1 MEDDFDYNDTATAPT
16 VVNDFLMENLCGR
29 KGQQAGG
36 YSPPAPRSASK
47 RWKNLNEQNM
57 MLMLENKH
65 LIKKKNLQ
73 KSKEQAREIIR
84 KIPVEVLAKEWLS
97 KEDATVD
104 MRAYL
109 VDHVLPTLILGV
121 EKLLKVVD
129 EKGLSATNRY
139 EPEFNPINY
148 LAQYLMRNNPR
159 FSNFSEA
166 SPYVRGLREVSE
178 EIKQELFTFEDNR
191 LARIKAEARR
201 KRAER
206 ERVEQQQQEAKLKRM
221 EQLLQHFQQWSVPV
235 TNNKVELAMVQNALI
250 SFCEMAALWPK
261 EMREA
266 AKFGKPLDPTDETG
280 NMLSTEEFAQYLT
293 PFVEE
298 LSMDIF
304 EAFMIH
310 MNKCAAIYRAAAE
323 KEVRRNMLTN
333 LFLMCDHGRLGLL
346 DRQRILEL
354 FEKFWDTTLQ
364 NKEFMGTL
372 RNPRRFPVIEVEEV
386 DDSMFDA
393 WEDEPDGGLT
403 VVEMQIASAEMARV
417 QQEVHRLATIA
428 TVQDKSAV
436 EKWKIKQL
444 SEKSEGMRWKL
455 YKYNVTDFLNI
466 FEYNYFDTLEAP
478 KQNLNLQERIESG
491 NMRHHDLHLMTISRT
506 KEERDTVLGRV
517 KVLDSEEVSVT
528 TLDEVARDKHDSDID
543 NINDNRGGKEIGQS
557 VNNNS
562 NMADET
568 SCGSEQ
574 ETGDRI
580 AYAKVQNVG
589 DECNTRSVSTQVVY
603 YSNQSCRDVAQRKP
617 MEDIPMVKHK
627 CKMKDTN
634 NNMAKFRE
642 GRTTDSS
649 SDTDTTVTEL
659 GLYSNS
665 YTNRK
670 DESNEYLESEF
681 LTSDESLTVND
692 QNASDATYEESDE
705 EVWFEKLSQLRK
717 TLANVLPVQPHTLGP
732 VRMNQQTLRTE
743 SRTRQHSTE
752 LASMEHSLPPL
763 HKSYNVDRSTSPF
776 QPLPPISTKKHVR
789 FQSVQ
794 STVDKGSQ
802 SMDDEEME
810 GQEKS
815 GETND
820 ELTFVQNGEEM
831 TMNDESEEIIGFN
844 LPITA
849 ESPVPEAA
857 QSGETQTLQVETF
870 EEADESKVEAISQ
883 AVDGESKEVSD
894 VIPKAA
900 DSNDLIEQTINES
913 EEKTIRYLVPENSLE
928 DFDKAEDTGKNL
940 GKESLETEAA
950 GSPDEVND
958 KAKELDQ
965 NDNKERESKE
975 KENVEE
981 KKEETLEGSED
992 KHKDG
997 EIVESEKE
1005 LAAQNVEEKEKDELD
1020 PTNDQ
1025 LPKTSEMNR
1034 FDSFMQSQQEISK
1047 TGGSS
1052 ISSANNVERNELL
1065 RKLSL
1070 PVGEFL
1076 KILCTENNIN
1086 YNKQLADINI
1096 NSCNRVRN
1104 IIISTNQRSQSQ
1116 LSAFDENT
1124 LNISQFVLLV
1134 ETLLGHDPSKDIFER
1149 IVKHIKDGYSD
1160 TEQEKMDRL
1169 VKTRKQVISAKRKL
1183 MIDNLFEKWDND
1195 GSGYLEME
1203 EIQEVLFKYKDGQ
1216 ELDVIKRA
1224 QNALKKKS
1232 KFNDQ
1237 RLSKQEFRE
1246 LIELLVKE
1254 MSGPENFEL
1263 LVEFLMNSVERSYA
1277 ERIRGEARKKW
1288 LQQIISEGHVSG
1300 KLLDPVYKAVFQALY
1315 KDAEMHGGE
1324 KRISANIAMLEINRV
1339 DLSRGPM
1346 LLRYAACTPEDC
1358 PYMLGKCLFKNM
1370 KGVSFQAVETGKP
1383 VHVPRV
1389 SNHGNIYFWNYN
1401 RPQEEK
1407 EGSLVVIPL
1416 KDKKKRVFGVMGIDT
1431 VQDSNK
1437 KSIFIT
1443 HEIQFFQGVA
1453 KAFSIAYHTVEMK
1466 RKLLRVADSAISWM
1480 NRRCPH
1486 ITEIIIYLVEPNLLP
1501 NRDPV
1506 LRKMMVAKK
1515 GPGVHVTEVVRL
1527 ERKDNLFRDYLF
1539 QCMENSE
1546 TVCADAYGERHTAL
1560 PLRDLEGKAIG
1571 VVDISIGEMKQ
1582 LPSHENK
1589 EAQRMLRLLQK
1600 AVKEIVKESQ
1610 GEEKKKILDAE
1621 NDEASRVAI
1630 MFDSLMLAELRENV
1644 SKLDI
1649 MAFAELKS
1657 YYQPPKV
1664 ILEICRA
1671 ALAIF
1676 DIERAGEGQ
1685 YEDWPIVKNNI
1696 HSNLIHQIKT
1706 YDPTKAS
1713 EFAKTEKIARYLRAT
1728 FTIPHGE
1735 VGRYGSIPAMLLY
1748 NWVFCCLSLIEHTV
1762 KMREMEAQNES
1773 APPPEI
1779 KPSIMT

>member
-1 MEDDFDYNDTATAPT
+1 
-16 VVNDFLMENLCGR
+16 MENLCGR

-109 VDHVLPTLILGV
+109 VDHASLVFVLPTLILGV

-221 EQLLQHFQQWSVPV
+221 EQLLKHFQQWSVPV
-235 TNNKVELAMVQNALI
+235 TNNKVELAMVQNALL

-310 MNKCAAIYRAAAE
+310 MNKCAANYRAAAE

-333 LFLMCDHGRLGLL
+333 LFLMCDHGKRYNHLLRIIQTKEMLLGLL

-403 VVEMQIASAEMARV
+403 VTEMQIASAEMARV

-517 KVLDSEEVSVT
+517 KVLDSEEVSAT
-528 TLDEVARDKHDSDID
+528 TLDQEVRDKHDSDID
-543 NINDNRGGKEIGQS
+543 NINDNREGKEIGQS
-557 VNNNS
+557 VNNNC

-574 ETGDRI
+574 EETGNRI
-580 AYAKVQNVG
+580 TYAKVQNVG
-589 DECNTRSVSTQVVY
+589 DECNSTSVSTQVIY

-743 SRTRQHSTE
+743 SRTLQHSTE

-831 TMNDESEEIIGFN
+831 MMNDESEEIIGSN
-844 LPITA
+844 MPITA

-857 QSGETQTLQVETF
+857 QSGETQTLQVETS
-870 EEADESKVEAISQ
+870 EEADESNVEAISQ
-883 AVDGESKEVSD
+883 AVDRESKEVSD

-900 DSNDLIEQTINES
+900 NSNDLIEQTINES
-913 EEKTIRYLVPENSLE
+913 EENTVRYLVPENSLE
-928 DFDKAEDTGKNL
+928 EFDKAEDTGKNL

-950 GSPDEVND
+950 GSPNEVND
-958 KAKELDQ
+958 KANEIDQ
-965 NDNKERESKE
+965 NDKERESKE

-981 KKEETLEGSED
+981 KKEETLERSED

-997 EIVESEKE
+997 ENVESEKE
-1005 LAAQNVEEKEKDELD
+1005 LAAQKVEEKEKDELD

-1052 ISSANNVERNELL
+1052 ISSANNVEHN
-1065 RKLSL
+1065 
-1070 PVGEFL
+1070 
-1076 KILCTENNIN
+1076 
-1086 YNKQLADINI
+1086 A
-1096 NSCNRVRN
+1096 
-1104 IIISTNQRSQSQ
+1104 ISTNQRSQSQ

-1149 IVKHIKDGYSD
+1149 LVKHIRDGYSD

-1203 EIQEVLFKYKDGQ
+1203 EIQDVLFKYKDGQ
-1216 ELDVIKRA
+1216 ELDVIRRA

-1324 KRISANIAMLEINRV
+1324 KRISANIAMLEINRA

-1713 EFAKTEKIARYLRAT
+1713 EFAKTDKIARYLRAT

-1779 KPSIMT
+1779 KPSIMK

>member
-333 LFLMCDHGRLGLL
+333 LFLMCDHGRRYNHLLRIIHTKELLLGLL

-802 SMDDEEME
+802 SMD
-810 GQEKS
+810 
-815 GETND
+815 
-820 ELTFVQNGEEM
+820 
-831 TMNDESEEIIGFN
+831 
-844 LPITA
+844 
-849 ESPVPEAA
+849 
-857 QSGETQTLQVETF
+857 
-870 EEADESKVEAISQ
+870 
-883 AVDGESKEVSD
+883 
-894 VIPKAA
+894 
-900 DSNDLIEQTINES
+900 
-913 EEKTIRYLVPENSLE
+913 
-928 DFDKAEDTGKNL
+928 
-940 GKESLETEAA
+940 
-950 GSPDEVND
+950 
-958 KAKELDQ
+958 
-965 NDNKERESKE
+965 
-975 KENVEE
+975 
-981 KKEETLEGSED
+981 
-992 KHKDG
+992 
-997 EIVESEKE
+997 
-1005 LAAQNVEEKEKDELD
+1005 

-1052 ISSANNVERNELL
+1052 ISSANNVEHN
-1065 RKLSL
+1065 
-1070 PVGEFL
+1070 V
-1076 KILCTENNIN
+1076 
-1086 YNKQLADINI
+1086 
-1096 NSCNRVRN
+1096 
-1104 IIISTNQRSQSQ
+1104 ISTNQRSQSQ

-1169 VKTRKQVISAKRKL
+1169 VKTRKQVISAKRKF

-1713 EFAKTEKIARYLRAT
+1713 EFAKTEKIARYLRA
-1728 FTIPHGE
+1728 IPHGE

>member
-1 MEDDFDYNDTATAPT
+1 MLFPFDSEMFVTHSCISSYFTKNIMEDDFDYNDTATAPT

-752 LASMEHSLPPL
+752 LASMEH
-763 HKSYNVDRSTSPF
+763 N
-776 QPLPPISTKKHVR
+776 
-789 FQSVQ
+789 
-794 STVDKGSQ
+794 
-802 SMDDEEME
+802 DEEME

-831 TMNDESEEIIGFN
+831 MMNDESEEIIGSN
-844 LPITA
+844 MPITA

-857 QSGETQTLQVETF
+857 QSGETQTLQVETS
-870 EEADESKVEAISQ
+870 EEADESNVEAISQ

-928 DFDKAEDTGKNL
+928 EFDKAEDTGKNL

-965 NDNKERESKE
+965 NDNEERESKE

-981 KKEETLEGSED
+981 KKEETLDGSED

>member
-333 LFLMCDHGRLGLL
+333 LFLMCDHGRRYNHLLRIIHTKELLLGLL

-444 SEKSEGMRWKL
+444 SEKSEG
-455 YKYNVTDFLNI
+455 N
-466 FEYNYFDTLEAP
+466 
-478 KQNLNLQERIESG
+478 
-491 NMRHHDLHLMTISRT
+491 
-506 KEERDTVLGRV
+506 
-517 KVLDSEEVSVT
+517 
-528 TLDEVARDKHDSDID
+528 
-543 NINDNRGGKEIGQS
+543 
-557 VNNNS
+557 
-562 NMADET
+562 
-568 SCGSEQ
+568 
-574 ETGDRI
+574 
-580 AYAKVQNVG
+580 
-589 DECNTRSVSTQVVY
+589 
-603 YSNQSCRDVAQRKP
+603 
-617 MEDIPMVKHK
+617 
-627 CKMKDTN
+627 
-634 NNMAKFRE
+634 
-642 GRTTDSS
+642 
-649 SDTDTTVTEL
+649 
-659 GLYSNS
+659 
-665 YTNRK
+665 
-670 DESNEYLESEF
+670 
-681 LTSDESLTVND
+681 
-692 QNASDATYEESDE
+692 
-705 EVWFEKLSQLRK
+705 
-717 TLANVLPVQPHTLGP
+717 
-732 VRMNQQTLRTE
+732 
-743 SRTRQHSTE
+743 
-752 LASMEHSLPPL
+752 
-763 HKSYNVDRSTSPF
+763 
-776 QPLPPISTKKHVR
+776 
-789 FQSVQ
+789 
-794 STVDKGSQ
+794 
-802 SMDDEEME
+802 DEEME

-831 TMNDESEEIIGFN
+831 MMNDESEEIIGSN
-844 LPITA
+844 MPITA

-857 QSGETQTLQVETF
+857 QSGETQTLQVETS
-870 EEADESKVEAISQ
+870 EEADESNVEAISQ

-913 EEKTIRYLVPENSLE
+913 EEKTISYLVPENSLE
-928 DFDKAEDTGKNL
+928 EFDKAEDTGKNL

-965 NDNKERESKE
+965 NDNEERESKE

-981 KKEETLEGSED
+981 KKDETLDGSED
-992 KHKDG
+992 KDG

-1052 ISSANNVERNELL
+1052 ISSANNVEHNELL

-1169 VKTRKQVISAKRKL
+1169 VKTRKQVISAKRKF

-1713 EFAKTEKIARYLRAT
+1713 EFAKTEKIARYLRA
-1728 FTIPHGE
+1728 IPHGE

>member
-831 TMNDESEEIIGFN
+831 MMNDESEEIIGSN
-844 LPITA
+844 MPITA

-857 QSGETQTLQVETF
+857 QSGETQTLQVETS
-870 EEADESKVEAISQ
+870 EEADESNVEAISQ

-928 DFDKAEDTGKNL
+928 EFDKAEDTGKNL

-965 NDNKERESKE
+965 NDNEERESKE

-981 KKEETLEGSED
+981 KKEETLDGSED

-1610 GEEKKKILDAE
+1610 GEEKKKILGKGHRHKCLD
-1621 NDEASRVAI
+1621 
-1630 MFDSLMLAELRENV
+1630 LK
-1644 SKLDI
+1644 SKL
-1649 MAFAELKS
+1649 
-1657 YYQPPKV
+1657 
-1664 ILEICRA
+1664 
-1671 ALAIF
+1671 
-1676 DIERAGEGQ
+1676 
-1685 YEDWPIVKNNI
+1685 IV
-1696 HSNLIHQIKT
+1696 SLLL
-1706 YDPTKAS
+1706 
-1713 EFAKTEKIARYLRAT
+1713 FLAT

>member
-802 SMDDEEME
+802 SMD
-810 GQEKS
+810 
-815 GETND
+815 
-820 ELTFVQNGEEM
+820 
-831 TMNDESEEIIGFN
+831 
-844 LPITA
+844 
-849 ESPVPEAA
+849 
-857 QSGETQTLQVETF
+857 
-870 EEADESKVEAISQ
+870 
-883 AVDGESKEVSD
+883 
-894 VIPKAA
+894 
-900 DSNDLIEQTINES
+900 
-913 EEKTIRYLVPENSLE
+913 
-928 DFDKAEDTGKNL
+928 
-940 GKESLETEAA
+940 
-950 GSPDEVND
+950 
-958 KAKELDQ
+958 
-965 NDNKERESKE
+965 
-975 KENVEE
+975 
-981 KKEETLEGSED
+981 
-992 KHKDG
+992 
-997 EIVESEKE
+997 
-1005 LAAQNVEEKEKDELD
+1005 

-1052 ISSANNVERNELL
+1052 ISSANNVEHNELL

-1169 VKTRKQVISAKRKL
+1169 VKTRKQVISAKRKF

-1713 EFAKTEKIARYLRAT
+1713 EFAKTEKIARYLRA
-1728 FTIPHGE
+1728 IPHGE